1 MGSRSPNLTLNP
13 SSNEE
18 VAELSILRPNV
29 PLLLSQLLT
38 SQHE

>member
-1 MGSRSPNLTLNP
+1 MGSPNLTLNP

-29 PLLLSQLLT
+29 PLSSQLLT